1 MNTGIHP
8 LLMPKW
14 GISMKEGRITEWLV
28 AEGDPTT
35 SGDEIVEVETDKIA
49 AAVET
54 QSGGVLRRQ
63 VAREGE
69 ILPVGALL
77 GVFADSDTTDAEI
90 DRFLLDFEVHPILE
104 GSEEV
109 ALSDTTETVAVGDRT
124 IHFLRHSGEGE
135 PLILVHGFGGNLN
148 NWLFNREA
156 LADGRAV
163 YALDLPG
170 HGKSSKDVGDGST
183 DDLAR
188 VLKGFMEV
196 LEVRRAHLVGHS
208 LGGAVALTCALGEP
222 GRIASLTLI
231 ASLGLGAE
239 INASYIDG
247 FVTARK
253 RRDLKAQVTKL
264 FGDQS
269 LVTRQMVEELLMFK
283 RLDGVQSG
291 LQTIADQLLGGGVQT
306 VVLADR
312 LEELAAPPL
321 LIWGEKDEIIPCSPA
336 QALADRARTVVIPGA
351 GHMVQME
358 AASQVNQLIL
368 EQIAS
373 A

>member
-35 SGDEIVEVETDKIA
+35 SGDEIA

-124 IHFLRHSGEGE
+124 IHFLRRSGEGE

-170 HGKSSKDVGDGST
+170 HGKSSK

-239 INASYIDG
+239 INASYIDE

-264 FGDQS
+264 FGDPS

-291 LQTIADQLLGGGVQT
+291 LQTIADQLLGEGVQT

-312 LEELAAPPL
+312 LEKLAAPPL
-321 LIWGEKDEIIPCSPA
+321 LIWGEKDEIISCSQA

-358 AASQVNQLIL
+358 AAAQVNQLIL

>member
-1 MNTGIHP
+1 MSTGIHP

-28 AEGDPTT
+28 AEGEPTT
-35 SGDEIVEVETDKIA
+35 AGDEIVEVETDKIA
-49 AAVET
+49 SSVET
-54 QSGGVLRRQ
+54 QSGGVLRRR

-69 ILPVGALL
+69 VLPVGALL
-77 GVFADSDTTDAEI
+77 GVVADSDATDSEI
-90 DRFLLDFEVHPILE
+90 DRFVLDFEVHSVLDE
-104 GSEEV
+104 SAEV
-109 ALSDTTETVAVGDRT
+109 TLADTTETVTVGDHT
-124 IHFLRHSGEGE
+124 IHFLRSSGEGD
-135 PLILVHGFGGNLN
+135 PLILVHGFGGDLN

-156 LADGRAV
+156 LGDSREV

-170 HGKSSKDVGDGST
+170 HGSSSKDVGAGST
-183 DDLAR
+183 DDLAE

-196 LEVRRAHLVGHS
+196 LEIGRAHLVGHS
-208 LGGAVALTCALGEP
+208 LGGLVALTCALAEP
-222 GRIASLTLI
+222 IRIASLTLI

-239 INASYIDG
+239 INASYLEG

-253 RRDLKAQVTKL
+253 RRDLKSQVAKL
-264 FGDQS
+264 FGDPS
-269 LVTRQMVEELLMFK
+269 LVTRQMVEDLLRFK

-291 LQTIADQLLGGGVQT
+291 LQTIADGLLRGGIQR

-321 LIWGEKDEIIPCSPA
+321 LIWGENDEIIPCSHA
-336 QALADRARTVVIPGA
+336 QALADRARTAVIPGA

-358 AASQVNQLIL
+358 AAAQVNRLIL
-368 EQIAS
+368 ERINS